1 MSGEAGSGGFAQRGS
16 TKRLLLLVGILV
28 LVLATAFGARLKAA
42 KLPPPEIRL
51 TDATPRGQDVS
62 PDQRRRFATKLQ
74 ERFSKKFEGSKVDS
88 EGNDDKTL
96 KIKWSG
102 VDRPFAGTITESGE
116 IIDDLRDL
124 GFKRLVISD
133 GQKSTWDV
141 DLKN

>member
-1 MSGEAGSGGFAQRGS
+1 MSAGVRGGGFTQRGS
-16 TKRLLLLVGILV
+16 TKRLLLLFGILV
-28 LVLATAFGARLKAA
+28 LVMTMAFGARLKAA

-51 TDATPRGQDVS
+51 TDATPRGQDIS

-74 ERFSKKFEGSKVDS
+74 ERFSKKFERSKVDS

-96 KIKWSG
+96 KIEWSG

-116 IIDDLRDL
+116 IINDLRGL
-124 GFKRLVISD
+124 GFKRLIISD